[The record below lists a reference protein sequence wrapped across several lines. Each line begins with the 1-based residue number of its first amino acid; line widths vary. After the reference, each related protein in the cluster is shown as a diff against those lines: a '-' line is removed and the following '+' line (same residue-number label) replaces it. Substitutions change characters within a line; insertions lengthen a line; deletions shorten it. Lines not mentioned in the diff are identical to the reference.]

1 MTRTLLYTAAMAAV
15 ATAAAATF
23 LYKAATVDLELSHER
38 AAKVRAWNERD
49 SIKAE
54 ADSIKARSRW
64 FLSDLARSYG
74 HPGFYY
80 ENSFFYY
87 QTRTVTADDLRVAA
101 DWWSRERKQIQEAL

>member
-1 MTRTLLYTAAMAAV
+1 MKRTLLYTAAMAAV

-38 AAKVRAWNERD
+38 AAKVRAWVERD

-54 ADSIKARSRW
+54 ADSAKARSRW

-74 HPGFYY
+74 YPGFYF

-87 QTRTVTADDLRVAA
+87 QSRAVTQDDLRIAS
-101 DWWSRERKQIQEAL
+101 DWWNRERKKIQDAL